1 MPSTLSTLAIRVT
14 FSLVVAQMQASG
26 SKLSDPKEGQIVLQR
41 EIDAGNPP
49 TASD

>member
-14 FSLVVAQMQASG
+14 SSLVVAQMQASG
-26 SKLSDPKEGQIVLQR
+26 SKLSDPKEGQIVLRR
-41 EIDAGNPP
+41 EIDSDNPP